1 MCSATERISAGK
13 RRDISRPPRNTL
25 EDISRRGYPSP
36 ALSTAQDESGLKRFL
51 SAAPIYQAFQN
62 LVGAQRLYR
71 RLVREHIRPAAGMR
85 VLDIGCGPAEI
96 LGELA
101 GDVTYLG
108 FDLSEKYIAAAR
120 KRWGARGSFHCAP
133 VNEMTVRELPQV
145 DVVLA
150 VGVLHHLDDGDA
162 ERVFKLAASAL
173 APGGRVITY
182 DPCFSPSQGALSRFL
197 VSRDRG
203 RHVRS
208 PDGYE
213 GLARRVFPHVA
224 ATLLDGHLR
233 IPYTA
238 TVLSASRHPETLHR
252 P

>member
-1 MCSATERISAGK
+1 MS
-13 RRDISRPPRNTL
+13 
-25 EDISRRGYPSP
+25 
-36 ALSTAQDESGLKRFL
+36 QDEGGLKRFL

-62 LVGAQRLYR
+62 FVGARQLYR
-71 RLVREHIRPAAGMR
+71 RLVGEHIRPASGMR

-96 LGELA
+96 LGELSS
-101 GDVTYLG
+101 DVTYLG

-133 VNEMTVRELPQV
+133 VNDMTVRELPQV

-150 VGVLHHLDDGDA
+150 VGVLHHLDDGEA
-162 ERVFKLAASAL
+162 ERLFTLAASAL
-173 APGGRVITY
+173 APGGRVVTY
-182 DPCFSPSQGALSRFL
+182 DPCFSPNQGTIARFL

-213 GLARRVFPHVA
+213 GLARRVFPRVN

-233 IPYTA
+233 VPYTA
-238 TVLSASRHPETLHR
+238 TVLSASREPDDDTTGGGR
-252 P
+252 PSQQTA

>member
-1 MCSATERISAGK
+1 LTS
-13 RRDISRPPRNTL
+13 
-25 EDISRRGYPSP
+25 
-36 ALSTAQDESGLKRFL
+36 AQDESGLKRFL

-62 LVGAQRLYR
+62 FVGARRLYR
-71 RLVREHIRPAAGMR
+71 RLVNEHIRPAPGMR

-96 LGELA
+96 LGELSD
-101 GDVTYLG
+101 DVTYLG
-108 FDLSEKYIAAAR
+108 FDLSETYIEAAR

-133 VNEMTVRELPQV
+133 VNEMTVRDLPQV

-162 ERVFKLAASAL
+162 ERLFTLAASAL
-173 APGGRVITY
+173 GPGGRVITY
-182 DPCFSPSQGALSRFL
+182 DPCFATNQGALARFL

-213 GLARRVFPHVA
+213 RLARRVFPRVA
-224 ATLLDGHLR
+224 ATVLNGHLR

-238 TVLSASRHPETLHR
+238 TVLCASRDPAA
-252 P
+252 